1 MSSEL
6 DQFVNFLEFSNNMFC
21 VHNFPTTY
29 FVFPTKSFVF
39 TFVFT
44 MHFHKGERSTKD
56 ISDADA

>member
-1 MSSEL
+1 
-6 DQFVNFLEFSNNMFC
+6 MFC

-29 FVFPTKSFVF
+29 FVFPTKSFLF